1 MRSWQSSSTEIPVNG
16 YWSLHRGQIKMFS
29 QEKKRR
35 HKKRL
40 FHSIRS
46 GISWKLLANARSPR
60 GNMNL
65 LRGFIAETC
74 IRNWLLDYYY
84 QMHVYTDSFPHTNI
98 LYNTHIR
105 WFPCLRSWFWY
116 IFGDSK
122 TRGKDYWRICPFRYH
137 HFCAAEF
144 RKLLWHQ
151 LN

>member
-1 MRSWQSSSTEIPVNG
+1 MNTTAVVFDMCIPPWLLGLSLVWMRSWQSSSTEIPVNG

-98 LYNTHIR
+98 LYKHTHKMVSMFTFMI
-105 WFPCLRSWFWY
+105 L
-116 IFGDSK
+116 IHI
-122 TRGKDYWRICPFRYH
+122 WRFKNQR
-137 HFCAAEF
+137 
-144 RKLLWHQ
+144 
-151 LN
+151 